1 MSKNFEAQPLQR
13 AFVLHRREYSESSLL
28 VDFFTEHNGRM
39 MLLAKGARRPR
50 SPLKALLQP
59 FTPLLLRWTGKGDL
73 RTLTQAEAASLTLPM
88 EPMAL
93 YSGFYVNEMLV
104 RVLENQTAYQELFH
118 HYLQCITRLAS
129 NAEQLEPT
137 LRTFEFQMLRAL
149 GYGVDFCHC
158 IATGEE
164 VDPEMWYQFR
174 ENEGFI
180 ASLLQNNVS
189 FLGKDLLA
197 FEALDFSEKSTQQAA
212 KRFTRI
218 ALKPY
223 LGSQPLKSRELF
235 QSILPSKLKGA

>member
-1 MSKNFEAQPLQR
+1 MQEQQWQR
-13 AFVLHRREYSESSLL
+13 GFVLHKREYSETSFL
-28 VDFFTEHNGRM
+28 VDFFTEYHGRIT
-39 MLLAKGARRPR
+39 LLAKGARRPR

-59 FTPLLLRWTGKGDL
+59 FTPLLLRWSGKGDL
-73 RTLTQAEAASLTLPM
+73 KTLTKVEAASLTLPM
-88 EPMAL
+88 NTLAL

-104 RVLENQTAYQELFH
+104 RVLENQTAYQELFQ
-118 HYLQCITRLAS
+118 HYLLCVTKLA
-129 NAEQLEPT
+129 ATPDALEPT
-137 LRTFEFQMLRAL
+137 LRTFEFQVLKAL
-149 GYGVDFCHC
+149 GYGVDFVHC

-164 VDPEMWYQFR
+164 VDPNMWYQFR

-180 ASLLQNNVS
+180 ASLLQNNLS

-197 FEALDFSEKSTQQAA
+197 FDLLDFSEKSTQQAA

>member
-1 MSKNFEAQPLQR
+1 MQEQQWQR
-13 AFVLHRREYSESSLL
+13 GFVLHKREYSETSFL
-28 VDFFTEHNGRM
+28 VDFFTEHNGRIT
-39 MLLAKGARRPR
+39 LLAKGARRPR

-59 FTPLLLRWTGKGDL
+59 FTPLLLRWSGKGDL
-73 RTLTQAEAASLTLPM
+73 KTLTKVEAASLTLPM
-88 EPMAL
+88 NTLAL

-104 RVLENQTAYQELFH
+104 RVLENQTAYQELFQ
-118 HYLQCITRLAS
+118 HYLLCVTKLA
-129 NAEQLEPT
+129 ATPDALEPT
-137 LRTFEFQMLRAL
+137 LRTFEFQVLKAL
-149 GYGVDFCHC
+149 GYGVDFVHC

-164 VDPEMWYQFR
+164 VDPNMWYQFR

-180 ASLLQNNVS
+180 ASLLQNNLS

-197 FEALDFSEKSTQQAA
+197 FDLLDFSEKSTQQAA

>member
-1 MSKNFEAQPLQR
+1 MDLQR
-13 AFVLHRREYSESSLL
+13 GFVLHRRPYSETSLL
-28 VDFFTEHNGRM
+28 VDLFTEETGR
-39 MLLAKGARRPR
+39 LTVIAKGARAKR
-50 SPLKALLQP
+50 SAWKSVLQP
-59 FTPLLLRWTGKGDL
+59 FTPLLLRWSGKGTL
-73 RTLTQAEAASLTLPM
+73 KTLTKAEPAAITLPLQQT
-88 EPMAL
+88 AL

-129 NAEQLEPT
+129 NADQLEPT

-158 IATGEE
+158 MATGEE
-164 VDPEMWYQFR
+164 VDPNMWYQFC

-180 ASLLQNNVS
+180 ASLLQNNLS

-197 FEALDFSEKSTQQAA
+197 FEVLDFSDKSTQQAA

>member
-1 MSKNFEAQPLQR
+1 MSRSYEVQPLQR

-28 VDFFTEHNGRM
+28 VDFFTENNGRIT
-39 MLLAKGARRPR
+39 LLAKGARRPK

-59 FTPLLLRWTGKGDL
+59 FTPLLLRWSGKGEL
-73 RTLTQAEAASLTLPM
+73 KTLTQAEAVSMTLPM
-88 EPMAL
+88 IPMAL
-93 YSGFYVNEMLV
+93 YSGFYVNEVLA

-118 HYLQCITRLAS
+118 HYLHCVTKLATS
-129 NAEQLEPT
+129 PEALEPT
-137 LRTFEFQMLRAL
+137 LRTFEFQVLKAL
-149 GYGVDFCHC
+149 GYGVDFMHC
-158 IATGEE
+158 IATGEL
-164 VDPEMWYQFR
+164 VDPKMWYQFR
-174 ENEGFI
+174 ENEGFM
-180 ASLLQNNVS
+180 ASLLQNNLS

>member
-1 MSKNFEAQPLQR
+1 M
-13 AFVLHRREYSESSLL
+13 
-28 VDFFTEHNGRM
+28 DFFTEHNGRIT
-39 MLLAKGARRPR
+39 LLAKGARRPR

-59 FTPLLLRWTGKGDL
+59 FTPLLLRWSGKGDL
-73 RTLTQAEAASLTLPM
+73 KTLTKVEAASLTLPM
-88 EPMAL
+88 NTLAL

-104 RVLENQTAYQELFH
+104 RVLENQTAYQELFQ
-118 HYLQCITRLAS
+118 HYLLCVTKLA
-129 NAEQLEPT
+129 ATPDALEPT
-137 LRTFEFQMLRAL
+137 LRTFEFQVLKAL
-149 GYGVDFCHC
+149 GYGVDFVHC

-164 VDPEMWYQFR
+164 VDPNMWYQFR

-180 ASLLQNNVS
+180 ASLLQNNLS

-197 FEALDFSEKSTQQAA
+197 FDLLDFSEKSTQQAA

>member
-1 MSKNFEAQPLQR
+1 MQEQQWQR
-13 AFVLHRREYSESSLL
+13 GFVLHKREYSETSFL
-28 VDFFTEHNGRM
+28 VDFFTEYHGRIT
-39 MLLAKGARRPR
+39 LLAKGARRPR

-59 FTPLLLRWTGKGDL
+59 FTPLLLRWSGKGDL
-73 RTLTQAEAASLTLPM
+73 KTLTKVEAASLTLPM
-88 EPMAL
+88 NTLAL

-104 RVLENQTAYQELFH
+104 RVLENQTAYQELFQ
-118 HYLQCITRLAS
+118 HYLLCVTKLA
-129 NAEQLEPT
+129 ATPDALEPT
-137 LRTFEFQMLRAL
+137 LSTFEFQVLKAL
-149 GYGVDFCHC
+149 GYGVDFVHC

-164 VDPEMWYQFR
+164 VDPNMWYQFR

-180 ASLLQNNVS
+180 ASLLQNNLS

-197 FEALDFSEKSTQQAA
+197 FDLLDFSEKSTQQAA

>member
-1 MSKNFEAQPLQR
+1 MQEQQWQR
-13 AFVLHRREYSESSLL
+13 GFVLHKREYSETSFL
-28 VDFFTEHNGRM
+28 VDFFTEHNGRIT
-39 MLLAKGARRPR
+39 LLAKGARRPR

-59 FTPLLLRWTGKGDL
+59 FTPLLLRWSGKGDL
-73 RTLTQAEAASLTLPM
+73 KTLTKVEAASLTLPM
-88 EPMAL
+88 NTLAL

-104 RVLENQTAYQELFH
+104 RVLDNQTAYQELFQ
-118 HYLQCITRLAS
+118 HYLLCVTKLA
-129 NAEQLEPT
+129 ATPDALEPT
-137 LRTFEFQMLRAL
+137 LRTFEFQVLKAL
-149 GYGVDFCHC
+149 GYGVDFVHC

-164 VDPEMWYQFR
+164 VDPNMWYQFR

-180 ASLLQNNVS
+180 ASLLQNNLS

-197 FEALDFSEKSTQQAA
+197 FDLLDFSEKSTQQAA

>member
-1 MSKNFEAQPLQR
+1 MQEQQWQR
-13 AFVLHRREYSESSLL
+13 GFVLHKREYSETSFL
-28 VDFFTEHNGRM
+28 VDFFTEHHGRIT
-39 MLLAKGARRPR
+39 LLAKGARRPR

-59 FTPLLLRWTGKGDL
+59 FTPLLLRWSGKGDL
-73 RTLTQAEAASLTLPM
+73 KTLTKVEAASLTLPM
-88 EPMAL
+88 NTLAL
-93 YSGFYVNEMLV
+93 YSGFYVNEVLV
-104 RVLENQTAYQELFH
+104 RVLENQTAYQELFQ
-118 HYLQCITRLAS
+118 HYLLCVTQLAS
-129 NAEQLEPT
+129 SPDLLEPT
-137 LRTFEFQMLRAL
+137 LRTFEFQVLKAL
-149 GYGVDFCHC
+149 GYGVDFIHC

-164 VDPEMWYQFR
+164 VDPKMWYQFR

-180 ASLLQNNVS
+180 ASLLQNNLS

-197 FEALDFSEKSTQQAA
+197 FDSLDFSEKSTQQAA

>member
-39 MLLAKGARRPR
+39 TLLAKGARRPR
-50 SPLKALLQP
+50 SSLKALLQP

-73 RTLTQAEAASLTLPM
+73 KTLTQAEAASLTLPM

-104 RVLENQTAYQELFH
+104 RV
-118 HYLQCITRLAS
+118 RLAS
-129 NAEQLEPT
+129 NAEQLEPI

-158 IATGEE
+158 MATGEE
-164 VDPEMWYQFR
+164 VDPNMWYQFC

-180 ASLLQNNVS
+180 ASLLQNNLS

-197 FEALDFSEKSTQQAA
+197 FEVLDFSDKSTQQAA

>member
-1 MSKNFEAQPLQR
+1 MQEQQWQR
-13 AFVLHRREYSESSLL
+13 GFVLHKREYSETSFL
-28 VDFFTEHNGRM
+28 VDFFTEYHGRIT
-39 MLLAKGARRPR
+39 LLAKGARRPR

-59 FTPLLLRWTGKGDL
+59 FTPLLLRWSGKGDL
-73 RTLTQAEAASLTLPM
+73 KTLTKVEAASLTLPM
-88 EPMAL
+88 NTLAL

-104 RVLENQTAYQELFH
+104 RVLENQTAYQELFQ
-118 HYLQCITRLAS
+118 HYLLCVTKLA
-129 NAEQLEPT
+129 ATPDALEPT
-137 LRTFEFQMLRAL
+137 LRTFEFQVLKAL
-149 GYGVDFCHC
+149 GYGVDFVHC

-164 VDPEMWYQFR
+164 VDPNMWYQFR

-180 ASLLQNNVS
+180 ASLLQNNLS

-197 FEALDFSEKSTQQAA
+197 FEVLDFSDKSTQQAA

>member
-1 MSKNFEAQPLQR
+1 MQEQQWQR
-13 AFVLHRREYSESSLL
+13 GFVLHKREYSETSFL
-28 VDFFTEHNGRM
+28 VDFFKEHNGRIT
-39 MLLAKGARRPR
+39 LLAKGARRPR

-59 FTPLLLRWTGKGDL
+59 FTPLLLRWSGKGDL
-73 RTLTQAEAASLTLPM
+73 KTLTKVEAASLTLPM
-88 EPMAL
+88 NTLAL

-104 RVLENQTAYQELFH
+104 RVLENQTAYQELFQ
-118 HYLQCITRLAS
+118 HYLLCVTKLA
-129 NAEQLEPT
+129 ATPDALEPT
-137 LRTFEFQMLRAL
+137 LRTFEFQVLKAL
-149 GYGVDFCHC
+149 GYGVDFVHC

-164 VDPEMWYQFR
+164 VDPNMWYQFR

-180 ASLLQNNVS
+180 ASLLQNNLS

-197 FEALDFSEKSTQQAA
+197 FDLLDFSEKSTQQAA

>member
-1 MSKNFEAQPLQR
+1 MQEQQWQR
-13 AFVLHRREYSESSLL
+13 GFVLHKREYSETSFL
-28 VDFFTEHNGRM
+28 VDFFTEYHGRIT
-39 MLLAKGARRPR
+39 LLAKGARRPR

-59 FTPLLLRWTGKGDL
+59 FTPLLLRCSGKGDL
-73 RTLTQAEAASLTLPM
+73 KTLTKVEAASLTLPM
-88 EPMAL
+88 NTLAL

-104 RVLENQTAYQELFH
+104 RVLENQTAYQELFQ
-118 HYLQCITRLAS
+118 HYLLCVTKLA
-129 NAEQLEPT
+129 ATPDALEPT
-137 LRTFEFQMLRAL
+137 LRTFEFQVLKAL
-149 GYGVDFCHC
+149 GYGVDFVHC

-164 VDPEMWYQFR
+164 VDPNMWYQFR

-180 ASLLQNNVS
+180 ASLLQNNLS

-197 FEALDFSEKSTQQAA
+197 FDLLDFSEKSTQQAA